1 LFGNRLAERRLVF
14 DKQQMLFSVRHV

>member
-14 DKQQMLFSVRHV
+14 DKQQMLFGVRHV